1 VIFDSSRGAA
11 VLITLAPV
19 VVVLTAVGLPIL
31 VLVES
36 PFGAAIVVT
45 ALVTNAAGIGSDLG
59 TVLAL
64 RRLPPG
70 TLLYYSD
77 DAQLAY
83 EPDVPAQ

>member
-1 VIFDSSRGAA
+1 MIFDSSRGAA

-19 VVVLTAVGLPIL
+19 VVLTAVSLPIL

-45 ALVTNAAGIGSDLG
+45 TLVTNVAGIGSDLG
-59 TVLAL
+59 TVLVL

-77 DAQLAY
+77 EAQLPY